1 MGDPRRQRRAF
12 TLVELLV
19 VIGIIALLIG
29 ILLPALNRARQ
40 AANTVKCGS
49 NLHQVGIA
57 IANYVAT
64 NRGYLPACYTYV
76 GQHIDSTG
84 AELPTADVDGY
95 VNWSSYLFTDYS
107 DAKIGT
113 GPNGLGMAI
122 AKPGPYADLSLWRMF
137 TCPSI
142 DSGGLPPT
150 NTFASNNWTGASNDS
165 PGYVD
170 YQAPRLAYTLNEAL
184 CPRNKF
190 VLNFQACVRTEH
202 YVQAS
207 SVRYSAATIL
217 ATEWNTNPSVV
228 LGMGESS
235 GGIVVKSHRPIC
247 AFCSLAS
254 LGGAYQELVDVTDT
268 GAPGS
273 IYRPSAGQ
281 LCKTPMQGSFNSQTH
296 IDWVGRNHGAST
308 VNGTVG
314 DTRKSNF
321 LYLDG
326 HVETKHVTD
335 TLTPWQWGATMY
347 TLSPNDDV
355 QTLGI

>member
-1 MGDPRRQRRAF
+1 MACRKPRAF

-19 VIGIIALLIG
+19 VIGIIAVLIA
-29 ILLPALNRARQ
+29 ILLPALSRARQ
-40 AANTVKCGS
+40 AAYTVKCAS
-49 NLHQVGIA
+49 NLHQVGIG

-64 NRGYLPACYTYV
+64 NHGFLPACYTYV
-76 GQHIDSTG
+76 GQYTDGTG
-84 AELPTADVDGY
+84 MEQPPTPLHGY
-95 VNWSSYLFTDYS
+95 VNWSSYLFADYS
-107 DAKIGT
+107 DAKLGT
-113 GPNGLGMAI
+113 GPNGVGMAI
-122 AKPGPYADLSLWRMF
+122 AKPGPYADLSVWKMF

-142 DSGGLPPT
+142 DSGGLPPD
-150 NTFASNNWTGASNDS
+150 NTFPSNNWTGAGNDVA
-165 PGYVD
+165 GYVD

-190 VLNFQACVRTEH
+190 VLNYQACVRIEH
-202 YVQAS
+202 CVQAS
-207 SVRYSAATIL
+207 SVRSSASTIL

-228 LGMGESS
+228 LGTGECS
-235 GGIVVKSHRPIC
+235 GNIVVKSHRPIC

-273 IYRPSAGQ
+273 IYHPSASM
-281 LCKTPMQGSFNSQTH
+281 LSKTPMQGSVSGQTH
-296 IDWVGRNHGAST
+296 LDWVGRNHGAFT
-308 VNGTVG
+308 VNGTIG

-355 QTLGI
+355 QAMGG